1 MFEQNFKRIDNE
13 IWKDA
18 GVSSEIDYVEQT
30 SWLLFL
36 KYLEDLEKT
45 NRWKHS

>member
-1 MFEQNFKRIDNE
+1 MFEQNFKRIGNE

-36 KYLEDLEKT
+36 KYL
-45 NRWKHS
+45 